1 LIYETITIILLI
13 IGRKHLKLR
22 KYKNKMQAL

>member
-1 LIYETITIILLI
+1 IILLI

>member
-1 LIYETITIILLI
+1 TIILLI